1 MKQDVSSPKI
11 GRSLLIL
18 IPMIVLSAFAAM
30 QAVSKTDMQMN
41 IATAITVIYVLTIFF
56 LIIHKK
62 KTDTYRSILFISIA
76 WAFPLGFTMRLLEG
90 RGRFMVLTFED
101 RLIQNAEFCYI
112 GITQN
117 ILPLVLKNE
126 VFFPIEAS
134 DVIFTFMIVIGF
146 GLMIGRGWCAWG
158 CFWGGWEEGFAQ
170 IRKKA
175 VIKKIHPKLR
185 FLPFAVLVSTAFL
198 SASMFTSFYC
208 FWLCPFKTVS
218 EFVELRTH
226 VVIIQTILFLA
237 IFLGL
242 VIVLPILTK
251 KRTQCTFFCPFGA
264 FMSFFHKIN
273 PFEIRID
280 PAKCNNCQNC
290 IRVCSVLAITPE
302 TLEKGRTTI
311 SCTRCARCIDK
322 CPKGAMSYH
331 IRGTKLFVK
340 SELKRILFLY
350 PAFFVAAFIGVSAI
364 QQCLYRIVIFLSTGS
379 FIR

>member
-1 MKQDVSSPKI
+1 MQDAISPKI
-11 GRSLLIL
+11 GRSLLVL
-18 IPMIVLSAFAAM
+18 LPMVLLCAFAAM
-30 QAVSKTDMQMN
+30 QAVSKTDIQMN
-41 IATAITVIYVLTIFF
+41 IATAITAIYVLTMFF

-62 KTDTYRSILFISIA
+62 QTDKYRTILFISFA
-76 WAFPLGFTMRLLEG
+76 WAFPLGFIMALLEE
-90 RGRFMVLTFED
+90 RGHFMVLTAED
-101 RLIQNAEFCYI
+101 MLVQRAKFCPI

-126 VFFPIEAS
+126 VFFPIEAR
-134 DVIFTFMIVIGF
+134 DVVFTFMMVLGF

-158 CFWGGWEEGFAQ
+158 CFWGGWEEGFSL

-175 VIKKIHPKLR
+175 VIKKVDPKLR
-185 FLPFAVLVSTAFL
+185 FLPFAVLLSTAFL
-198 SASMFTSFYC
+198 SAGLFTSFYC

-218 EFVELRTH
+218 EFVEIRTQ
-226 VVIIQTILFLA
+226 VVVIQTIIFLA
-237 IFLGL
+237 IFLML

-251 KRTQCTFFCPFGA
+251 KRTQCTFLCPFGA

-280 PAKCNNCQNC
+280 STKCNNCQNC
-290 IRVCSVLAITPE
+290 IRVCPVLAITPE
-302 TLEKGRTTI
+302 TLQKGRTTI
-311 SCTRCARCIDK
+311 SCTRCARCIDT

-350 PAFFVAAFIGVSAI
+350 PIFFMTVFIGVPAI
-364 QQCLYRIVIFLSTGS
+364 QQCLYRIAIFLSTGS